1 MATITPNFN
10 FNGKC
15 YEALKL
21 YQEAFN
27 GKITCLIRN
36 RDATWEAFQ
45 KDLTND
51 EKEYVYH
58 AEMCIGNQR
67 IMMCDNFDV
76 PYKPSASLSLTVTMD
91 TKDDV
96 IHAFDIMKEGC
107 EVIYPLHSTA
117 YSSCFVS
124 FYDRFGFRWTIMT
137 EQTNK

>member
-45 KDLTND
+45 KDLTDD

-76 PYKPSASLSLTVTMD
+76 PS
-91 TKDDV
+91 
-96 IHAFDIMKEGC
+96 FDIMKEGC

-137 EQTNK
+137 EQTDK

>member
-1 MATITPNFN
+1 MASITPNFN
-10 FNGKC
+10 FNGQC

-36 RDATWEAFQ
+36 GDVTWETFQ
-45 KDLTND
+45 RNLPDV

-58 AEMCIGNQR
+58 AEMYIENQR
-67 IMMCDNFDV
+67 IMMCDNLDV
-76 PYKPSASLSLTVTMD
+76 GYKPSASLSLTVTMD

-107 EVIYPLHSTA
+107 EIIYPLHSTA

-124 FYDRFGFRWTIMT
+124 FYDKFGFRWTIMT
-137 EQTNK
+137 EQTEK